1 MSTKINARSPFFIS
15 YTEPVKPL
23 VALTCTLI
31 DATSFAVG
39 VQGEITLPNI
49 AYGTFI
55 SITSSSSDFAN
66 GKWAVVASPTTRSMI
81 VRV

>member
-31 DATSFAVG
+31 DASGFAVG
-39 VQGEITLPNI
+39 VQGEITLP
-49 AYGTFI
+49 
-55 SITSSSSDFAN
+55 
-66 GKWAVVASPTTRSMI
+66 K
-81 VRV
+81 